1 MKKNRRKDFL
11 EELRRI
17 PNVSSVCEKVGLSR
31 NTIYRWKDEDS
42 NFKRKMNGAMKMGV
56 NSIND
61 LAEGQLINAIRR
73 GESWAIKYWLDNHKK
88 IYIRPRPKDFL
99 SKLED
104 KIDSIEIKIVEPKSD
119 KENQKEIEEIEKKL
133 KLGTLNS
140 EDAMDIPSDHQPS

>member
-1 MKKNRRKDFL
+1 MKKDRRKDFL

-56 NSIND
+56 ISIND

-73 GESWAIKYWLDNHKK
+73 GEPWATKYWLDNHKR
-88 IYIRPRPKDFL
+88 IYMRPRPKDFL
-99 SKLED
+99 SKLGN

-119 KENQKEIEEIEKKL
+119 KENQKEIDEIERKL
-133 KLGTLNS
+133 RLETLNP
-140 EDAMDIPSDHQPS
+140 EDATDKLSDHQPS